1 MTSSYEEALREAKFQ
16 CIISGG
22 CRRID
27 GSTGKW
33 IDRETG
39 KQLTLEEGLALA
51 EVDEE
56 YVKEL
61 MK

>member
-1 MTSSYEEALREAKFQ
+1 MARTHEEALREAKFQ

-22 CRRID
+22 CYRID

-51 EVDEE
+51 EVDEA

>member
-1 MTSSYEEALREAKFQ
+1 MVRTFEEARREAKFQ

-22 CRRID
+22 CYRID

-33 IDRETG
+33 MDRETG
-39 KQLTLEEGLALA
+39 AQLTLEEGLELA
-51 EVDEE
+51 EVDDA
-56 YVKEL
+56 YIREL